1 MKQENA
7 GGSDGQIEECIFCMI
22 ADGSTDAEVVYETDE
37 TIFFH
42 DISPKA
48 SVHVVGIT
56 KTHVSSLTEAVEQ
69 NLELAAQLLKD
80 ITVVAD
86 KLGLTEGGYRVVTN
100 VGSNAGQE
108 VKHLH
113 WHILGGERLGPLR
126 CVIE

>member
-1 MKQENA
+1 MKSSTAVASDDQ
-7 GGSDGQIEECIFCMI
+7 GGECIFCAI
-22 ADGSTDAEVVYETDE
+22 ANGSTEADVVYESDE

-56 KTHVSSLTEAVEQ
+56 KTHLTSLTEAIDK
-69 NLELAAQLLKD
+69 NFELAARLLRD
-80 ITVVAD
+80 ITIVAK
-86 KLGLTEGGYRVVTN
+86 KLDLDEGGYRVITN

-113 WHILGGERLGPLR
+113 WHILGGEGLGPLR
-126 CVIE
+126 C

>member
-1 MKQENA
+1 MNTNGVA
-7 GGSDGQIEECIFCMI
+7 ASGGEESKCIFCAI
-22 ADGSTDAEVVYETDE
+22 ASGRTDAEVVYESDE

-48 SVHVVGIT
+48 AVHVVGIT
-56 KTHVSSLTEAVEQ
+56 KAHLSSLPDAVNE
-69 NLELAAQLLKD
+69 NYDAAARLLRD

-86 KLGLTEGGYRVVTN
+86 KLGLMEGGYRVITN

-113 WHILGGERLGPLR
+113 WHILGGEQLGPLR
-126 CVIE
+126 CRL